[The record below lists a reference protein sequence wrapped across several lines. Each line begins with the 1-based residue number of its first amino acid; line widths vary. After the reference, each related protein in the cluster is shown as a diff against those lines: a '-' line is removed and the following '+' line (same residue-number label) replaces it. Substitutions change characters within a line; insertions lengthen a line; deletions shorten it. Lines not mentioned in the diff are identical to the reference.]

1 MRDLRVGCDGVHDG
15 GIIVTAA
22 SGRLDVIGLPIGNLA
37 DLAPRARAAL
47 AAADLVAAED
57 TRRTGALLTACGIS
71 RPLVSLHDFNEAR
84 RVAEL
89 VERLCGGAA
98 VALVSDA
105 GTPLISDPGFALVR
119 AAAAAGVAVR
129 PIPGPSAVTAA
140 LSVAG
145 LPTDRFAFE
154 GFLPE
159 RAAERRRALGALAGE
174 MRTLV
179 FFEAPHRIAAT
190 LADLAQVLGGA
201 RCALLARE
209 LSKTHETL
217 YRGTLDE
224 LVERTARE
232 PNVARGEITLVV
244 EGARA
249 EPDGNLALLH
259 RALELLLPE
268 MPPARA
274 AAVAGQL
281 AGVKRARAY
290 ELALQLA
297 AARSDPAERGG

>member
-1 MRDLRVGCDGVHDG
+1 MSSHRRSAILTIWR
-15 GIIVTAA
+15 
-22 SGRLDVIGLPIGNLA
+22 
-37 DLAPRARAAL
+37 RARAAL
-47 AAADLVAAED
+47 ASADLVAAED

-71 RPLVSLHDFNEAR
+71 RPLISLHDYNEVR

-89 VERLCGGAA
+89 VERMRGGASI
-98 VALVSDA
+98 ALVSDA

-119 AAAAAGVAVR
+119 AAVAAGVAVR

-154 GFLPE
+154 GFLPA
-159 RAAERRRALGALAGE
+159 RAAERRRALGTLAGE
-174 MRTLV
+174 TRTLV

-190 LADLAQVLGGA
+190 LADLVQTLGGG
-201 RCALLARE
+201 RRALLARE
-209 LSKTHETL
+209 LTKAFETL

-224 LVERTARE
+224 LAALAGRE

-244 EGARA
+244 EGAP
-249 EPDGNLALLH
+249 EESEGNPSLLH

-268 MPPARA
+268 LPPARA
-274 AAVAGQL
+274 AAIASQL

-290 ELALQLA
+290 ELAMELV
-297 AARSDPAERGG
+297 AARSGRDGGGG

>member
-1 MRDLRVGCDGVHDG
+1 M
-15 GIIVTAA
+15 TAA
-22 SGRLDVIGLPIGNLA
+22 TGRLDVIASPIGNLD

-47 AAADLVAAED
+47 ASADLVAAED

-71 RPLVSLHDFNEAR
+71 RPLISLHDYNEVR

-89 VERLCGGAA
+89 VERMRGGASI
-98 VALVSDA
+98 ALVSDA

-119 AAAAAGVAVR
+119 AAVAAGVAVR

-154 GFLPE
+154 GFLPA
-159 RAAERRRALGALAGE
+159 RAAERRRALGTLAGE
-174 MRTLV
+174 TRTLV

-190 LADLAQVLGGA
+190 LADLVQTLGGG
-201 RCALLARE
+201 RRALLARE
-209 LSKTHETL
+209 LTKAFETL

-224 LVERTARE
+224 LAALAGRE

-244 EGARA
+244 EGAP
-249 EPDGNLALLH
+249 EESEGNPSLLH

-268 MPPARA
+268 LPPARA
-274 AAVAGQL
+274 AAIASQL

-290 ELALQLA
+290 ELAMELV
-297 AARSDPAERGG
+297 AARSGRDGGGG